1 MLPRSTEIMG
11 FHDRWLAR
19 PDWTETGPEPAQ
31 GVWLHIELNH
41 RCNCALWR
49 EEDQARRR
57 DVPDAEIAANKRA
70 IDAFNQ
76 KRNDSIEKIDEY
88 LLGLLKPAEHKTG
101 ARLHSETAGSM
112 TDRFSILALKVFHM
126 RLQTQRNDAGKDHV
140 ETSKTR
146 LARLVEQRADL
157 AACFDAL
164 LDDCLAGRA
173 WFKVYRQFKMYN
185 DPAFNPYLYGTKSEP
200 LKK

>member
-1 MLPRSTEIMG
+1 MSMTVPGSREIVE
-11 FHDRWLAR
+11 FHDRQLLR
-19 PDWTETGPEPAQ
+19 SDWAEMSLEPAQ

-41 RCNCALWR
+41 RCNCALWK

-70 IDAFNQ
+70 IDAYNQ
-76 KRNDSIEKIDEY
+76 KRNDSIEKIDEH
-88 LLGLLKPAEHKTG
+88 LLGQLTTVERNAG

-112 TDRFSILALKVFHM
+112 TDRLSILALKVFHM
-126 RLQTQRNDAGKDHV
+126 RLQAERRDASPEHI
-140 ETSKTR
+140 ETSRTR

-164 LDDCLAGRA
+164 LDDCIAGRA

-185 DPAFNPYLYGTKSEP
+185 DPAFNPYLYGAKR
-200 LKK
+200 LG